1 MFYFSLKEKKFIQF
15 MQLRQVKYLHDDVKQ
30 RETTHL
36 SKAEQSQLQVLGC
49 INKPAFIK
57 LSNL

>member
-1 MFYFSLKEKKFIQF
+1 

-30 RETTHL
+30 TTHL
-36 SKAEQSQLQVLGC
+36 SKAEQSQVQVLGC

>member
-1 MFYFSLKEKKFIQF
+1 

-36 SKAEQSQLQVLGC
+36 RKAEQSQIQVLGC